1 MMQLTLNQ
9 THAKFATTQE
19 FHLFQNWELIS
30 NYCASDGVGEGNSRL
45 CFDAAGSEAK
55 RCRR

>member
-9 THAKFATTQE
+9 MHVKFAATQE

-30 NYCASDGVGEGNSRL
+30 NYCVSDGVEEGNSRL
-45 CFDAAGSEAK
+45 CFDAASSEVK
-55 RCRR
+55 R

>member
-9 THAKFATTQE
+9 THVKFAAIQE

-30 NYCASDGVGEGNSRL
+30 NYCASDGVGRGT
-45 CFDAAGSEAK
+45 AGCVLMQQAVK
-55 RCRR
+55 

>member
-9 THAKFATTQE
+9 THVKFAATQK

-30 NYCASDGVGEGNSRL
+30 NYCVSDGGGT
-45 CFDAAGSEAK
+45 AGCVLMQQAVK
-55 RCRR
+55 